1 VLTPVGGEEESMSY
15 ELVVGLQVDDAETYR
30 RYRAEM
36 KPLLDSA
43 GGAFRYDFEIARTL
57 VNGSQHEINRVFVL
71 AFPNAETKARFFADP
86 SYRAIRSRLYEGSVG
101 GTTIIAEYTR

>member
-1 VLTPVGGEEESMSY
+1 MSC
-15 ELVVGLQVDDAETYR
+15 ELLIGLQVDDSETYR
-30 RYRAEM
+30 HYRSEI

-57 VNGSQHEINRVFVL
+57 VNGSQYEINRVFVL
-71 AFPNAETKARFFADP
+71 AFPDAEAKARFFADP
-86 SYRAIRSRLYEGSVG
+86 SYRAIRSRLYETSVA